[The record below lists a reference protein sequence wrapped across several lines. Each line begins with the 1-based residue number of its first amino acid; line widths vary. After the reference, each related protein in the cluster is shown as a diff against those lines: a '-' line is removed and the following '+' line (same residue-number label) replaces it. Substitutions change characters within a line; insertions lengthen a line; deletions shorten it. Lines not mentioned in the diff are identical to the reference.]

1 MTDNGRRELRVASI
15 AEPVSHYTDAVVHGD
30 LVFVSGCIGNDTA
43 GKIVDPDVAVQA
55 RQALANVSDILAA
68 AGSSVGNILKVT
80 VFVTDMADRA
90 AINVVRQ
97 EVFGTARPASTL
109 VEVSALAVPG
119 AKVEVEAVACIPAGT
134 A

>member
-15 AEPVSHYTDAVVHGD
+15 AEPISHYTDAVVHGD
-30 LVFVSGCIGNDTA
+30 VVYVSGCIGNDVS
-43 GKIVDPDVAVQA
+43 GKIVDSDVAAQA

-68 AGSSVGNILKVT
+68 AGTSVGNILKVT

-119 AKVEVEAVACIPAGT
+119 AKVEVEAVACILADT